1 MSDDAQSLDCNEPTR
16 GSVRV
21 VTTPRQALTGLHI
34 GLANLRVPC
43 STCDRALQAG
53 DSIWVYAHRTADE
66 PEWQLTRCYCEGCAA
81 HAPVTQTLG
90 ASETFV
96 KARLDIVT
104 LASEDRRQLCLS
116 NVEICKYIPPSDSDS
131 P

>member
-1 MSDDAQSLDCNEPTR
+1 MNDTQQPDGHNPTPD
-16 GSVRV
+16 STRV
-21 VTTPRQALTGLHI
+21 VTTPQQALTGLHI
-34 GLANLRVPC
+34 GLANLRLPC

-81 HAPVTQTLG
+81 HAPTTQTLG
-90 ASETFV
+90 TSEILA
-96 KARLDIVT
+96 KAHLDIVT
-104 LASEDRRQLCLS
+104 LVSEDRRQLCLS
-116 NVEICKYIPPSDSDS
+116 DAEICKYSPPSDSNS